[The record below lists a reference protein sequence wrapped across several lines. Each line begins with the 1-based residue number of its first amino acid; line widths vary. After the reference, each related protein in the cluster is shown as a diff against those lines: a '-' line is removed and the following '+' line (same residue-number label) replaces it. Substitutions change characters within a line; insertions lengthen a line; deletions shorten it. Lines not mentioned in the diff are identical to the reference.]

1 MKCALAIGA
10 ALIVAV
16 PIMTL
21 PSGRAGAASAA
32 DTVPLDLSTLDGS
45 GPRPAEQ
52 TPPLLKASTIEGLGL
67 LTGLSKG

>member
-21 PSGRAGAASAA
+21 PSGRTGAASAA
-32 DTVPLDLSTLDGS
+32 DAVPLDLSTLDAG
-45 GPRPAEQ
+45 GAPTTREK
-52 TPPLLKASTIEGLGL
+52 PLRAKASTIGGLGQ

>member
-21 PSGRAGAASAA
+21 PSGRTGAASAA
-32 DTVPLDLSTLDGS
+32 DTVALDLSSLDPTGVPPDGKKS
-45 GPRPAEQ
+45 PRP
-52 TPPLLKASTIEGLGL
+52 KAATLEGLGQ
-67 LTGLSKG
+67 LTGLSNG

>member
-21 PSGRAGAASAA
+21 PSGRTGAASAA
-32 DTVPLDLSTLDGS
+32 DTVPLDLSTLHADN
-45 GPRPAEQ
+45 GPTACEKPVRAR
-52 TPPLLKASTIEGLGL
+52 AATIEGLGQ

>member
-21 PSGRAGAASAA
+21 PSGRTGAASAA
-32 DTVPLDLSTLDGS
+32 DAVPLDLSTLDAGA
-45 GPRPAEQ
+45 PTTREK
-52 TPPLLKASTIEGLGL
+52 PLRAKASTIEGLGQ

>member
-32 DTVPLDLSTLDGS
+32 DTVPLDLSTLDAS
-45 GPRPAEQ
+45 GARSSGEKPLRP
-52 TPPLLKASTIEGLGL
+52 KASTIEGLAL
-67 LTGLSKG
+67 LTGLSNG